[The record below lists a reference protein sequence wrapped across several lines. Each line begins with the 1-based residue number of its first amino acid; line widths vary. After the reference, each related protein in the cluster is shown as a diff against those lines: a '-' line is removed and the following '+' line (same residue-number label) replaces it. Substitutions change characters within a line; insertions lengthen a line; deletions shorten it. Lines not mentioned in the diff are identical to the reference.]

1 MNSLPGSTATF
12 LQNPWLTALVW
23 LAGVGVHHLT
33 TLIEVRHIS
42 RECEEHPVAALMLG
56 GKKITGGFSGRGV
69 GARA

>member
-1 MNSLPGSTATF
+1 MNSLPGSIAGF
-12 LQNPWLTALVW
+12 FPRPCLTALVW

-33 TLIEVRHIS
+33 TRIEVRHIS

-56 GKKITGGFSGRGV
+56 GEIIAGGSSGRWV